1 MFNDAQG
8 GLNMVRM
15 IARLPAVLNSD
26 PRSRSA
32 LYRDMEEGFFPKPVL
47 IGARAVGWPT
57 NEVDAMVAARIS
69 GKSENEIR
77 ALVKTLEAAR
87 KGQL

>member
-1 MFNDAQG
+1 
-8 GLNMVRM
+8 MVRA
-15 IARLPAVLNSD
+15 ISRLPTVLNSY

-32 LYRDMEEGFFPKPVL
+32 LYRDIEDGVFPKPVA
-47 IGARAVGWPT
+47 IGARAVGWPA
-57 NEVDAMVAARIS
+57 NEVDAVVAARIS
-69 GKSENEIR
+69 GKSESEIR